1 MSSFAEP
8 QTEWII
14 NNNLVNKGWV
24 IDINPNKN
32 VFFRKPPTEEQ
43 RKQLKGKQPDYI
55 LCQTGTTRPIAIIE
69 AKKGGTDLK
78 NALKQGTE
86 YAEMLECPIV
96 FAMNGAYCETRFI
109 PNGKEL
115 ILNKNEVREL
125 ITEVECLEFIKNN
138 TNEVYTIPEEILISR
153 EELIKSFK
161 NLNDILR
168 GEGLRAGIE
177 RFSEFSNILFLKL
190 MSENGKKSWWNS
202 IKQQSDEDI
211 IGYINSYVIN
221 QIQGEYGGDVFTP
234 LSIKNPKTIRSIINK
249 LDPLVLSKIDYDLK
263 GEAFEYFLEQTT
275 STENDLG
282 EYFTPR
288 HIVKSIVN
296 LINPKF
302 GETIY
307 DPFCG
312 TGGFLTESFKYV
324 KDNTII
330 KDKEQEYTLK
340 HSTIYG
346 REITQ
351 NARIAKM
358 NMVLQGDGH
367 SGVEQ
372 IDTLAN
378 PLNAKY
384 DVIITNMPFAQKT
397 DYGNLYYNGLAK
409 KNGDAICVLHCLQ
422 ALKQGGRMALVVP
435 EGFLFRKD
443 IAKVREFL
451 LSKCKLQSVISL
463 PQGTFLPYTGVK
475 TDILYFT
482 NAHEPNNQKSYWY
495 FDVKNIGYTLDNH
508 RRKIKGK
515 NDLNKLAESDFK
527 RAETKEEAKENMLEI
542 GFEIID
548 LEKVKKNDWN
558 WIGIAYRKIENSK
571 NHHMISLSDVLSK
584 CETGKRPK
592 GGAGGFSGAIS
603 IGAEQIGTDGK
614 LNLDKIPFVPI
625 EFYKSA
631 TKGFLKNEDIL
642 ICKDGAL
649 TGKVCIVEINK
660 IPQKEVMTN
669 EHVFILSGKDEII
682 NQKYLFHILKSESM
696 QKQIRNLAYNKS
708 AQPGLNKQHL
718 KQIQIP
724 LPPLAEQQK
733 IVDEIA
739 KQEQEKELLKQRINE
754 IDNSIKN
761 SIDKIWE

>member
-1 MSSFAEP
+1 M
-8 QTEWII
+8 
-14 NNNLVNKGWV
+14 K
-24 IDINPNKN
+24 
-32 VFFRKPPTEEQ
+32 Q
-43 RKQLKGKQPDYI
+43 RRGV
-55 LCQTGTTRPIAIIE
+55 
-69 AKKGGTDLK
+69 DLK
-78 NALKQGTE
+78 DALKQGTE
-86 YAEMLECPIV
+86 YAEALECPLV

-125 ITEVECLEFIKNN
+125 IREVECLEFIKNN
-138 TNEVYTIPEEILISR
+138 TNEVCTIPEEILVSR

-177 RFSEFSNILFLKL
+177 RFSEFANILFLKL

-202 IKQQSDEDI
+202 IKQQNDDDI
-211 IGYINSYVIN
+211 IGYINGYVIN

-234 LSIKNPKTIRSIINK
+234 LLIKNPKTIRNIINK
-249 LDPLVLSKIDYDLK
+249 LDPLVLSKIDFDLK

-296 LINPKF
+296 IVDPKF
-302 GETIY
+302 GETVY

-312 TGGFLTESFKYV
+312 TGGFLTESFKY
-324 KDNTII
+324 I
-330 KDKEQEYTLK
+330 KDYTVIKNKEQEYTLK

-378 PLNAKY
+378 PNLIESEIILEKESKEYNEKSKEFLEKY
-384 DVIITNMPFAQKT
+384 KSDNFTINTTENEKNIKYEVVRKFDIVITNMPFSQKT
-397 DYGNLYYNGLAK
+397 DNGNLYYNGLAK

-482 NAHEPNNQKSYWY
+482 NAHEQNNQKSYWY
-495 FDVKNIGYTLDNH
+495 FDIKNIGYTLDNH
-508 RRKIKGK
+508 RKKIKGK

-527 RAETKEEAKENMLEI
+527 RAEKNDDIKENMLEI
-542 GFEIID
+542 GFEVVD
-548 LEKVKKNDWN
+548 LENVKKNDWN
-558 WIGIAYRKIENSK
+558 LVGSLYREVISGKKYDIVKLKDIIFDIKDGGTPPRKNDDSDKYFGGDINWCVVKDIKPEIFDTNEKLTELGLKNCSAKIWETDSIIISLGATIGNVGIAKK
-571 NHHMISLSDVLSK
+571 P
-584 CETGKRPK
+584 T
-592 GGAGGFSGAIS
+592 
-603 IGAEQIGTDGK
+603 
-614 LNLDKIPFVPI
+614 
-625 EFYKSA
+625 A
-631 TKGFLKNEDIL
+631 TKQGLSGIVVDKTKVLPKYLYYILVASKEDIRNMATGATILEVRPTRL
-642 ICKDGAL
+642 IN
-649 TGKVCIVEINK
+649 T
-660 IPQKEVMTN
+660 
-669 EHVFILSGKDEII
+669 
-682 NQKYLFHILKSESM
+682 LK
-696 QKQIRNLAYNKS
+696 
-708 AQPGLNKQHL
+708 
-718 KQIQIP
+718 IP
-724 LPPLAEQQK
+724 LPSLKEQQK
-733 IVDEIA
+733 IIDEIE
-739 KQEQEKELLKQRINE
+739 KQEKEKEQLKQRINE
-754 IDNSIKN
+754 IDSNIKN
-761 SIDKIWE
+761 NISEIWK

>member
-1 MSSFAEP
+1 MSFAEQ

-14 NNNLVNKGWV
+14 SNNLVNKEWV
-24 IDINPNKN
+24 VDVNSNKN
-32 VFFRKPPTEEQ
+32 VFFQKPPTEEQ
-43 RKQLKGKQPDYI
+43 RKKLKGKRPDYI
-55 LCQTGTTRPIAIIE
+55 LCKTGTTEPIAIIE
-69 AKKGGTDLK
+69 AKKGGVDLK
-78 NALKQGTE
+78 DALKQGTE
-86 YAEMLECPIV
+86 YAEALECPLV
-96 FAMNGAYCETRFI
+96 FAMNGAYCETRFV

-125 ITEVECLEFIKNN
+125 IREVECLEFIKNN
-138 TNEVYTIPEEILISR
+138 TNEICTIPEEILISR

-202 IKQQSDEDI
+202 LKQQSDDDI
-211 IGYINSYVIN
+211 IGYINGYVIN
-221 QIQGEYGGDVFTP
+221 QIKNEYGGDVFTP
-234 LSIKNPKTIRSIINK
+234 LLIKNPKTIRSIINK
-249 LDPLVLSKIDYDLK
+249 LDPLVLSKIDFDLK

-296 LINPKF
+296 LVDPKF
-302 GETIY
+302 GETVY

-312 TGGFLTESFKYV
+312 TGGFLTESFKHI

-367 SGVEQ
+367 SGIEQ

-378 PLNAKY
+378 PLNKVH
-384 DVIITNMPFAQKT
+384 DVIITNMPFSQKT
-397 DYGNLYYNGLAK
+397 EEGWRYENGLAK
-409 KNGDAICVLHCLQ
+409 KNGDATCVLHCLQ

-451 LSKCKLQSVISL
+451 LSKAKLQSVISL

-475 TDILYFT
+475 TDILYLT

-527 RAETKEEAKENMLEI
+527 RAEKNEDIKENMLEI
-542 GFEIID
+542 GFEIVSM
-548 LEKVKKNDWN
+548 EKVKANDYNLVGTRYRETVRSSGKWEMVRLGDLIVADLIYAQKGKTITKDTIESGN
-558 WIGIAYRKIENSK
+558 IPVIAGGQTSPYSHNKSTHDGNIITMSASGAYSGFIWYHDYPIWASDCSVFYSK
-571 NHHMISLSDVLSK
+571 DETKLLTKYLYHMLKYQQNEIYAMQN
-584 CETGKRPK
+584 
-592 GGAGGFSGAIS
+592 GAGQPHVYIR
-603 IGAEQIGTDGK
+603 D
-614 LNLDKIPFVPI
+614 
-625 EFYKSA
+625 
-631 TKGFLKNEDIL
+631 
-642 ICKDGAL
+642 
-649 TGKVCIVEINK
+649 VE
-660 IPQKEVMTN
+660 T
-669 EHVFILSGKDEII
+669 L
-682 NQKYLFHILKSESM
+682 Y
-696 QKQIRNLAYNKS
+696 
-708 AQPGLNKQHL
+708 
-718 KQIQIP
+718 IP

-733 IVDEIA
+733 LVDA
-739 KQEQEKELLKQRINE
+739 L
-754 IDNSIKN
+754 
-761 SIDKIWE
+761 DKIQTSIQSAKDLIESLKSQGGGIISSLWG

>member
-1 MSSFAEP
+1 LQS
-8 QTEWII
+8 
-14 NNNLVNKGWV
+14 LK
-24 IDINPNKN
+24 
-32 VFFRKPPTEEQ
+32 Q
-43 RKQLKGKQPDYI
+43 RRGV
-55 LCQTGTTRPIAIIE
+55 
-69 AKKGGTDLK
+69 DLK
-78 NALKQGTE
+78 DALKQGTE
-86 YAEMLECPIV
+86 YAEALECPLV

-125 ITEVECLEFIKNN
+125 IREVECLEFIKNN
-138 TNEVYTIPEEILISR
+138 TNEVCTIPEEILVSR

-177 RFSEFSNILFLKL
+177 RFSEFANILFLKL

-202 IKQQSDEDI
+202 IKQQNDDDI
-211 IGYINSYVIN
+211 IGYINGYVIN

-234 LSIKNPKTIRSIINK
+234 LLIKNPKTIRNIINK
-249 LDPLVLSKIDYDLK
+249 LDPLVLSKIDFDLK

-296 LINPKF
+296 IVDPKF
-302 GETIY
+302 GETVY

-312 TGGFLTESFKYV
+312 TGGFLTESFKY
-324 KDNTII
+324 I
-330 KDKEQEYTLK
+330 KDYTVIKNKEQEYTLK

-378 PLNAKY
+378 PNLIESEIILEKESKEYNEKSKEFLEKY
-384 DVIITNMPFAQKT
+384 KSDNFTINTTENEKNIKYEVVRKFDIVITNMPFSQKT
-397 DYGNLYYNGLAK
+397 DNGNLYYNGLAK

-482 NAHEPNNQKSYWY
+482 NAHEQNNQKSYWY
-495 FDVKNIGYTLDNH
+495 FDIKNIGYTLDNH
-508 RRKIKGK
+508 RKKIKGK

-527 RAETKEEAKENMLEI
+527 RAEKNDDIKENMLEI
-542 GFEIID
+542 GFEVVD
-548 LEKVKKNDWN
+548 LENVKKNDWN
-558 WIGIAYRKIENSK
+558 LVGSLYREVISGKKYDIVKLKDIIFDIKDGGTPPRKNDDSDKYFGGDINWCVVKDIKPEIFDTNEKLTELGLKNCSAKIWETDSIIISLGATIGNVGIAKK
-571 NHHMISLSDVLSK
+571 P
-584 CETGKRPK
+584 T
-592 GGAGGFSGAIS
+592 
-603 IGAEQIGTDGK
+603 
-614 LNLDKIPFVPI
+614 
-625 EFYKSA
+625 A
-631 TKGFLKNEDIL
+631 TKQGLSGIVVDKTKVLPKYLYYILVASKEDIRNMATGATILEVRPTRL
-642 ICKDGAL
+642 IN
-649 TGKVCIVEINK
+649 T
-660 IPQKEVMTN
+660 
-669 EHVFILSGKDEII
+669 
-682 NQKYLFHILKSESM
+682 LK
-696 QKQIRNLAYNKS
+696 
-708 AQPGLNKQHL
+708 
-718 KQIQIP
+718 IP
-724 LPPLAEQQK
+724 LPSLKEQQK
-733 IVDEIA
+733 IIDEIE
-739 KQEQEKELLKQRINE
+739 KQEKEKEQLKQRINE
-754 IDNSIKN
+754 IDSNIKN
-761 SIDKIWE
+761 NISEIWK